1 MVRAGT
7 RILLCT
13 SEEVKALAVVAAGSV
28 DDNPVSAVCHIRL
41 PEGDPRLDEVFR
53 VIEERYGFKPA
64 YWNIVPKALRDTHY
78 KVSKDLTWSQAEI
91 DAAELLWF
99 IPGHFIASPNDPTIE
114 EALREEYISVKD
126 SRQRSKALC
135 GSFAPSMAIGVAEP
149 LKTALEESGLIGVH
163 LRPVIF
169 RDSVR
174 PPKRPI
180 WALRSTILMPPTITL
195 IVNGLGEVIPWN
207 YENTEEAL
215 RQRGWG
221 VNFERGGRRPGCAE
235 YRRSEIQALM
245 PFDIAE
251 GAERTELNYVRR
263 CYVSQRFR
271 AFMEKHKVPGSF
283 RPVEIAGLT
292 HGGYG
297 KWER

>member
-1 MVRAGT
+1 MPSATYEVNISWSKSGPNIHAGT
-7 RILLCT
+7 TIQLCT
-13 SEEVKALAVVAAGSV
+13 REEVEEIAAIAGGR
-28 DDNPVSAVCHIRL
+28 PIRL

-78 KVSKDLTWSQAEI
+78 QVNMDLTWSQAEI

-99 IPGHFIASPNDPTIE
+99 TPINFIASPDDPTIE

-126 SRQRSKALC
+126 SRQRSKVLC
-135 GSFAPSMAIGVAEP
+135 GSFSPSRAIGVAEP

-180 WALRSTILMPPTITL
+180 WALRSTILMPPTITP
-195 IVNGLGEVIPWN
+195 IVNNVGEVIPWN

-235 YRRSEIQALM
+235 YRRSEIQSLM

-271 AFMEKHKVPGSF
+271 AFMEKHKVSGSF
-283 RPVEIAGLT
+283 RPVEIVDD
-292 HGGYG
+292 
-297 KWER
+297 